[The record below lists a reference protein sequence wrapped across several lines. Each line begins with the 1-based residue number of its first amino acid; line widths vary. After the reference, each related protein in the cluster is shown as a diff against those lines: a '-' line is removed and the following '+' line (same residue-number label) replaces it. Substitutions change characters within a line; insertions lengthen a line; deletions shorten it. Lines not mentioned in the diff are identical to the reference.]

1 LAKKGILGH
10 ISAGE
15 IILAAGAFGSPAI
28 LLRSGIGP
36 ASHLSDL
43 GIAMTA
49 NLPVGNRLQDHP
61 VFYNVYA
68 LKPEANKMTPAV
80 GALIWTQSE
89 TAEHGELDLHI
100 CATHLINP
108 AVSPTGGAIVLRCA
122 VTLPRSIGRLRLSS
136 PLPRAA
142 PHINYNFF
150 DDENDLN
157 RLIEAVRLSRKI
169 SQTTPFCDV
178 TDHEIAPGYSVED
191 GKSLRGKYCF
201 EGRRLSTPD
210 IDSADGIGRRSN
222 GRGGCLGESPR
233 RRGVAGCGRFDS
245 A

>member
-1 LAKKGILGH
+1 VGVRLVDGGV

-43 GIAMTA
+43 GIAVTA

-68 LKPEANKMTPAV
+68 LKPDANKMKSAV
-80 GALIWTQSE
+80 GALIWIQSE
-89 TAEHGELDLHI
+89 TAEHGDLALPI
-100 CATHLINP
+100 GATHLITP

-122 VTLPRSIGRLRLSS
+122 VPLPRSIGRLRLSS
-136 PLPRAA
+136 PVPRAA

-150 DDENDLN
+150 DDEND
-157 RLIEAVRLSRKI
+157 
-169 SQTTPFCDV
+169 
-178 TDHEIAPGYSVED
+178 
-191 GKSLRGKYCF
+191 
-201 EGRRLSTPD
+201 
-210 IDSADGIGRRSN
+210 
-222 GRGGCLGESPR
+222 
-233 RRGVAGCGRFDS
+233 
-245 A
+245 